1 MPGLEFSLVWLPWAT
16 KPLCP
21 SCALPLTLHPNVCP
35 SHPQLPFD
43 FFLKQGDGLIHPYNS
58 QRSWS
63 TNAACQAWGK
73 DDSTYEL
80 AMAFFTFLLFS
91 FSRVRPTRVVVDTW
105 EAILFDRVPLCSAVK
120 APGVLEVLQCTAD
133 PQNAC
138 PPCTSRCPAGHPLCE
153 MLICNYLHL
162 EENSILHIK
171 LFRPALT
178 NAEFSRITTARGTN
192 FALFEM
198 LPWVIPHFRKLWQQ

>member
-120 APGVLEVLQCTAD
+120 APGGAGSFAVHGRPPECMSPVHLPMSCWTSTLW
-133 PQNAC
+133 NA
-138 PPCTSRCPAGHPLCE
+138 
-153 MLICNYLHL
+153 YL
-162 EENSILHIK
+162 
-171 LFRPALT
+171 
-178 NAEFSRITTARGTN
+178 
-192 FALFEM
+192 
-198 LPWVIPHFRKLWQQ
+198 